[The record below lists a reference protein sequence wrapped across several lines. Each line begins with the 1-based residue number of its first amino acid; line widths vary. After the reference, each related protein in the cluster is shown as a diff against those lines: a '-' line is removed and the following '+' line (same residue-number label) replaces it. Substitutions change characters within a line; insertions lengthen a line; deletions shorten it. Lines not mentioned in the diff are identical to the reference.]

1 MFFTMR
7 GIIFFILAVSCPL
20 IAAVGKDALVAT
32 ELLNQAELESV
43 WQVQLP
49 INAGEKLENL
59 YVFEG
64 YLYAMTSRNFFFCI
78 DRSTGSVRS
87 MMQMAMPGL
96 PIQPPIHFENKSVF
110 LIGQE
115 LKFFNPVTGVIERVV
130 RLKQLSGN
138 YGGIARNSKNVYVC
152 GADSR
157 LYVFNAE
164 KGVMTFM
171 ASADNDSVIYSV
183 IASDTTAWF
192 GTKAGNIIA
201 MKANSA
207 EKIWQYNLT
216 GPMIVPLKIDGE
228 FIYAAGLDT
237 KMVKIRS
244 DNGQEAWKK
253 PFFVG
258 DKVEN
263 PLMIGKTCVY
273 VYAAGSGLYA
283 VDKETGIAVWNLPK
297 GYAVLAEKDSLAYV
311 YVKPGVLTLMNNL
324 SGKETL
330 SVNIA
335 GVDRY
340 AVNTADSVLCLA
352 DKNGRVMAAKYVTG
366 DKAVQVNP

>member
-1 MFFTMR
+1 MWGSKC
-7 GIIFFILAVSCPL
+7 GIVFVILATSGSL
-20 IAAVGKDALVAT
+20 AAGRDALVAA
-32 ELLNQAELESV
+32 ELLNQAGLKSV

-87 MMQMAMPGL
+87 MMQMATPGL
-96 PIQPPIHFENKSVF
+96 PIRPPIHFENKSVF

-192 GTKAGNIIA
+192 GTRAGNIIA
-201 MKANSA
+201 MRADSA
-207 EKIWQYNLT
+207 ERIWQYNLT
-216 GPMIVPLKIDGE
+216 GSMVVPPAMDGE

-244 DNGQEAWKK
+244 DDGQEAWKN

-258 DKVEN
+258 DKVEK
-263 PLMIGKTCVY
+263 PLTIGKTCVY

-283 VDKETGIAVWNLPK
+283 VNKDSGIAAWNLPK
-297 GYAVLAEKDSLAYV
+297 GYAVLAENQSLAYV
-311 YVKPGVLTLMNNL
+311 YVKPGVLMVMDNAL
-324 SGKETL
+324 GKEQV
-330 SVNIA
+330 SINIA
-335 GVDRY
+335 
-340 AVNTADSVLCLA
+340 AISLFACNMTDSSLYLA
-352 DKNGRVMAAKYVTG
+352 NSEGQIQAAAIKGSESVSV
-366 DKAVQVNP
+366 K